1 VPHVDFL
8 RRVATF
14 VQVAEAGS
22 LSRAARSM
30 RVSVPAI
37 SRQIAALEDELGA
50 KLLVRTTRSLR
61 LTDEGQ
67 LFRRHAIRLLSE
79 ASEARAS
86 VRPEL
91 ALAGPLVVSASVTL
105 GVLRMVPALPVLL
118 AKHPGL
124 RLELRLEDRAVDIVA
139 EGIDV
144 AVRGGRAPPDTASL
158 VAREVATY
166 RCFVVASETY
176 LRARGAPRTLD
187 QLAKHAAI
195 VGTSSPSTLKFIRNE
210 KPITVPISPVLRVG
224 TMLGI
229 RAAAMAGLGLAVL
242 PHFAIAD
249 DLEAGGL
256 RAVLPGAL
264 LAPMPVSAVYPA
276 ELRGSAKVDAFVAH
290 LRATLPTA
298 PARTKSGSKR

>member
-37 SRQIAALEDELGA
+37 SRQIAALEAELGA

-91 ALAGPLVVSASVTL
+91 AVAGPLVVSASVTL

-118 AKHPGL
+118 ANHSGL
-124 RLELRLEDRAVDIVA
+124 RLELRLEDRAVDIAA

-158 VAREVATY
+158 VARQVANY

-195 VGTSSPSTLKFIRNE
+195 VGTSSPSTWKFIRNE
-210 KPITVPISPVLRVG
+210 KPITVPISPFLRVG

-242 PHFAIAD
+242 PHFAIAG

-264 LAPMPVSAVYPA
+264 LAPMPVSAVYRA

-298 PARTKSGSKR
+298 PARTKSGPER